1 MFSMPSMV
9 RHLHRIVLITLLV
22 FTGSAFADQVTAA
35 VQSKLARLGYY
46 GGTVDG
52 AWGSQTAAAV
62 RRFQVAKELRV
73 TGELNP
79 ATLAALGIKPQE
91 PAPSQPVPR
100 PVDPAKA
107 LTDIFVG
114 GPYLNTPPE
123 FQVRTVKKAQ
133 ENLRVLGFYRG
144 PANGMPNDALT
155 QALVNYQA
163 ANRFKRTGR
172 LDKTTLQ
179 ALDLLYIS
187 SDN

>member
-1 MFSMPSMV
+1 MKPFA
-9 RHLHRIVLITLLV
+9 LLALLVV

-46 GGTVDG
+46 TGTVDG

-79 ATLAALGIKPQE
+79 ATLNALGIKTQE
-91 PAPSQPVPR
+91 PAPPQSAPR

-107 LTDIFVG
+107 LADIFVG

-123 FQVRTVKKAQ
+123 FQVRTIKKAQ
-133 ENLRVLGFYRG
+133 ENLKVLGFYRG
-144 PANGMPNDALT
+144 PVNGMPNGALT
-155 QALVNYQA
+155 QALVDYQA

-179 ALDLLYIS
+179 ALDLLYVS
-187 SDN
+187 TDN

>member
-1 MFSMPSMV
+1 MKP
-9 RHLHRIVLITLLV
+9 LALLALLLI

-46 GGTVDG
+46 DGKVDG

-79 ATLAALGIKPQE
+79 ATLNALGIKP
-91 PAPSQPVPR
+91 PAPSR
-100 PVDPAKA
+100 PAPPQVDPGKA
-107 LTDIFVG
+107 LADIFVG

-123 FQVRTVKKAQ
+123 FQMRTVKKAQ
-133 ENLRVLGFYRG
+133 ENLKVLGFYRG
-144 PANGMPNDALT
+144 PVNGMPDGALT

-187 SDN
+187 DE